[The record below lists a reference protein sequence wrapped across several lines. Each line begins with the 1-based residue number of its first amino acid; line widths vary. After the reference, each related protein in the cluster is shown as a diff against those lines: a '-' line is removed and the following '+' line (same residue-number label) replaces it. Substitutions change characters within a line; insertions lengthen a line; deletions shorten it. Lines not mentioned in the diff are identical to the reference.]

1 MYSLTL
7 INLLV
12 LIFFKG
18 KVTMNNNTKLVS
30 IFALLFPLIVV
41 PNPSDYYALPRY
53 IFLLIFSAIAF
64 FLLFRYRYYL
74 SHDSIYNLL
83 FIWISV
89 IIISSIFSTNP
100 LTATI
105 GRTYRHTGTSTYVAL
120 SILLVYC
127 SQLIPKQHVS
137 ILVKQMILSAVIVA
151 ILSILQHFG
160 FNLVPDD
167 SYRVARSYGTL
178 GNPNWLATYLVFII
192 PASIYFYISEKNRNY
207 YFASVLMFSG
217 LIVSGT
223 RGCLISFVVLF
234 TIISFM
240 YNKQKKMLAYLVTG
254 FMISTLVL
262 LPTNNNIIQ
271 KRIGSIPQEIT
282 AAARLQ
288 DNAGSKR
295 VYIWKETAK
304 IITEYPILGVGLDN
318 LNINMPNNVVM
329 DKAHNI
335 FLEILSTSGIF
346 SFLLYASILLIII
359 ARSRTYPVLF
369 LMIFSYLL
377 QGLFNNDV
385 IMILPLFW
393 IVLGLSLTNMQNDE
407 GMWSTQHPRR
417 AI

>member
-1 MYSLTL
+1 
-7 INLLV
+7 
-12 LIFFKG
+12 
-18 KVTMNNNTKLVS
+18 
-30 IFALLFPLIVV
+30 
-41 PNPSDYYALPRY
+41 
-53 IFLLIFSAIAF
+53 
-64 FLLFRYRYYL
+64 
-74 SHDSIYNLL
+74 
-83 FIWISV
+83 
-89 IIISSIFSTNP
+89 
-100 LTATI
+100 
-105 GRTYRHTGTSTYVAL
+105 
-120 SILLVYC
+120 
-127 SQLIPKQHVS
+127 
-137 ILVKQMILSAVIVA
+137 MILSAVIVA